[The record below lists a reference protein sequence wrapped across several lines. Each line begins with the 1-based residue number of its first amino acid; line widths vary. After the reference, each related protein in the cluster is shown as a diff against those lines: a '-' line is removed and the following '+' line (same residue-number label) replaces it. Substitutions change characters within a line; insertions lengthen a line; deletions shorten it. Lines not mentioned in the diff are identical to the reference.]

1 MVTGLLL
8 VQNAWGWNLA
18 ACWGWIPYMGL
29 LAGSITLSGGHGTR
43 GGLGLHLHREVRRAI
58 PPPRLAIACA
68 TFGLVL
74 GASSAAR
81 WPVIW

>member
-1 MVTGLLL
+1 
-8 VQNAWGWNLA
+8 
-18 ACWGWIPYMGL
+18 MGL
-29 LAGSITLSGGHGTR
+29 LAGSITLSGATAPGRPEASIFTEKYGVQSAA
-43 GGLGLHLHREVRRAI
+43 E
-58 PPPRLAIACA
+58 LAIACA